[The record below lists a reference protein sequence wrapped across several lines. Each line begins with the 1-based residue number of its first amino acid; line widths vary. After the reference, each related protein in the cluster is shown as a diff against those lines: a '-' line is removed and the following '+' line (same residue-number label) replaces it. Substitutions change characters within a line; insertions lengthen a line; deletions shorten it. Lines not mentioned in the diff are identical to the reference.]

1 VRSGQSSVGD
11 RQCENSLEI
20 FHSHP
25 TRLVCP
31 STTPPGAVRC
41 LPPATCP
48 LFCEC
53 TNPIRSLYTT
63 LPTYYSTLIL
73 TPHHS
78 SLLPAAC
85 LPLTFRPLTSAISP
99 QADGNFNFN
108 PPKPSTQLVDIQ
120 NTPPAPINNFKLLL
134 LPPLRLHLFTTRA
147 TTHDN
152 ASLRSCS
159 CLALPLYAPCRWRQL
174 KPPETRQCPLETF
187 LFRTLPP
194 PSVYLY
200 TLSRNTAAPQSS
212 PPHHTICNR
221 ESWPQAQTC
230 LTAPSPPMA

>member
-134 LPPLRLHLFTTRA
+134 LPPLRLHLFTTTSAACDNARQRISSLVLVSCTPAVCTLPLAPAETARDETVPAGNLLVPHAA
-147 TTHDN
+147 TTLCIPVYTISQHRGTTLLA
-152 ASLRSCS
+152 AS
-159 CLALPLYAPCRWRQL
+159 PYHM
-174 KPPETRQCPLETF
+174 
-187 LFRTLPP
+187 
-194 PSVYLY
+194 
-200 TLSRNTAAPQSS
+200 QS
-212 PPHHTICNR
+212 
-221 ESWPQAQTC
+221 
-230 LTAPSPPMA
+230 